1 MTKHEY
7 KTYRR
12 SIRDNGVS
20 YTISH
25 APTVDGWALAK
36 LDILANLQ
44 DLLELRVRWLAN
56 PDTNAKNIIKLTSF
70 IL

>member
-1 MTKHEY
+1 MTKQEY

-12 SIRDNGVS
+12 SMRDNGAN

-25 APTVDGWALAK
+25 APKFDSWILAK
-36 LDILANLQ
+36 LDILANMQ

-56 PDTNAKNIIKLTSF
+56 PDTNPKNIIKLTSF

>member
-1 MTKHEY
+1 MTKQEY

-12 SIRDNGVS
+12 SMRDNGAN

-25 APTVDGWALAK
+25 APKFDSWTLAK
-36 LDILANLQ
+36 LDILANMQ

-56 PDTNAKNIIKLTSF
+56 PDTNPKNIIKLTSF